1 MAFKLLNKIP
11 TNIYCGTLRL
21 MQLLL
26 RKIPKFHLISWSG
39 NFVEK
44 DIFHRVLG
52 DSSETPQKLYLT
64 PKFSH
69 QEIRWNLD
77 ILRSV
82 CHRVAIRLEIVYHQV
97 NLHTTVHANQRQ
109 KLDRMGFVKKLKK
122 YFFFFS
128 VCSSAWL
135 QSEEK
140 QEILRV
146 VTIAIICSTL
156 ASLWKFQ

>member
-44 DIFHRVLG
+44 DILDILG

-69 QEIRWNLD
+69 QEIR
-77 ILRSV
+77 
-82 CHRVAIRLEIVYHQV
+82 
-97 NLHTTVHANQRQ
+97 
-109 KLDRMGFVKKLKK
+109 
-122 YFFFFS
+122 
-128 VCSSAWL
+128 
-135 QSEEK
+135 
-140 QEILRV
+140 
-146 VTIAIICSTL
+146 
-156 ASLWKFQ
+156 